1 MAVRRRTTGALA
13 GVAAVLLGWAAAGP
27 AAAHGAMA
35 DPPSRTVECGPE
47 GAAAA
52 ASPACAA
59 AVAASDP
66 GAVRRWD
73 DLRVAGV
80 AGRDRQLIPDGRLC
94 SGGIPAYHG
103 LDLARA
109 DWPAAPLTSGATF
122 TFRYRTTIPH
132 QGVFRLYLTRDGWD
146 PARPLR
152 WSDLDAQPFLQAADP
167 PVRDGAYVMTGRVP
181 QDRTGRHLVYTV
193 WQTTS
198 TPDTYYSC
206 SDVVL
211 RASRAAAP
219 AARTHA
225 TPGSRASTASTA
237 VPAGPASPAV
247 PASPAA
253 PAPPPSAGRTSAP
266 AAAGSPAPSG
276 AGGPSADPQA
286 APAAATAPTSGGAP
300 LAVGGAAAVLLAAV
314 AAVLGA
320 RRRRG
325 RSGRRPRRHAA

>member
-1 MAVRRRTTGALA
+1 MAVRRRTAGALA
-13 GVAAVLLGWAAAGP
+13 GVAAVLAGWAAAGP

-47 GAAAA
+47 GGAAA

-94 SGGIPAYHG
+94 SGGIPAYRG

-152 WSDLDAQPFLQAADP
+152 WADLDAQPFLQAADP

-181 QDRTGRHLVYTV
+181 QGRTGRHLVYTV

-206 SDVVL
+206 SDVLL
-211 RASRAAAP
+211 RASPAAAP
-219 AARTHA
+219 AARTPA
-225 TPGSRASTASTA
+225 VPGSRASTAS
-237 VPAGPASPAV
+237 PAAPAV

-253 PAPPPSAGRTSAP
+253 PAPLPSAGRTSAP
-266 AAAGSPAPSG
+266 AAAGSPASSG